1 MTAQFP
7 LRLYGRV
14 LCAASA
20 LALFAALLPAQQITT
35 ARQKPVP
42 TELMKGILVFPDAY
56 AANYWT
62 HTVALVNAPAPLKLA
77 NPGQCIRIGVAAQ
90 GDNREALITKTQ
102 ILYRIRFAG
111 HTNDFPLAAFA
122 QTHPIK
128 PEGGDFVSDALAAAG
143 IANPIPSMVIFG
155 VSASNWCVPADAADG
170 EAVIEGEAVT
180 PNGTV
185 KLAAQI
191 LKVESFATGAKF
203 VFKDSEAQSKW
214 TMTYYR
220 QPQPARLIPA
230 LRALAADHE
239 ALQNQSGLLNAVA
252 FFANVLKS
260 NPLAAKEFAAR
271 IGAEPDP
278 ARLIGIGMLRES
290 GFDVQPLVQA
300 LGPEE
305 RKYFDQPSD
314 LPNPYAF
321 NPADGQDPTRLDLC
335 WAEFLATGRIEP
347 IRQIVSAL
355 AWRAEYDAF
364 DKARKDGTL
373 RKQWT
378 PELSHAVTYMAAGW
392 SLTSF
397 KHTDPLVADYLQAI
411 AADPATS
418 AAIKTEFKGL
428 DTNPAFRETHGK

>member
-1 MTAQFP
+1 
-7 LRLYGRV
+7 
-14 LCAASA
+14 
-20 LALFAALLPAQQITT
+20 
-35 ARQKPVP
+35 
-42 TELMKGILVFPDAY
+42 MKGMLVFPDAY
-56 AANYWT
+56 ATNYWT
-62 HTVALVNAPAPLKLA
+62 HTAALVYAPEPLKLA

-90 GDNREALITKTQ
+90 GDNREALIAKTQ
-102 ILYRIRFAG
+102 ISYRIRFAG
-111 HTNDFPLAAFA
+111 HTDDFPLAAFA

-128 PEGGDFVSDALAAAG
+128 PEGGDFVSDVLAVAG
-143 IANPIPSMVIFG
+143 IANPIPSMAVLG
-155 VSASNWCVPADAADG
+155 VSAANWCVPADAADG
-170 EAVIEGEAVT
+170 EASIEGEAAT
-180 PNGTV
+180 PSGTV
-185 KLAAQI
+185 KLATQAI
-191 LKVESFATGAKF
+191 KIESFATGAKF
-203 VFKDSEAQSKW
+203 VFKDIEAQSKW

-230 LRALAADHE
+230 LRALAVDRK

-252 FFANVLKS
+252 YFANVLKS

-271 IGAEPDP
+271 IGAESDP
-278 ARLIGIGMLRES
+278 TRLIGIGMLRES
-290 GFDVQPLVQA
+290 GFGVQPLVQA
-300 LGPEE
+300 LGPDE

-314 LPNPYAF
+314 LPNPYVF
-321 NPADGQDPTRLDLC
+321 NPADGQDPSRLDLC

-392 SLTSF
+392 SLSSF
-397 KHTDPLVADYLQAI
+397 KRTDPLVADYLQAI

-418 AAIKTEFKGL
+418 AAIKAELKGL
-428 DTNPAFRETHGK
+428 DTNPAFRQAHGK